1 MENTRAVKIRGI
13 TNAVNVPTNIRFGQ
27 FTLLPVEI
35 MFTID
40 TRVRHRLY
48 MFPRHTVR
56 TYVIGNRPRAKGRNH
71 GAKNTVKRDKAVVLE
86 PPQRLVAYF
95 RRRPDLESYL
105 FEFSSA
111 REEFSGRSGSSR
123 GGRADERYPDK
134 ALARERQPAN
144 WITAFLSVS
153 IPSGLHLRSSSP
165 FVYFYRKINIR
176 R

>member
-1 MENTRAVKIRGI
+1 MSICSHG
-13 TNAVNVPTNIRFGQ
+13 
-27 FTLLPVEI
+27 
-35 MFTID
+35 
-40 TRVRHRLY
+40 
-48 MFPRHTVR
+48 HTVR

-165 FVYFYRKINIR
+165 SSISTVKLISEDERSDAVNPVSAEPLHALLASLPSLVPTALSPALT
-176 R
+176 